1 MREIN
6 ARDTEILLVQLNGEI
21 NSKCNSIKAEKN
33 EARIKN
39 TFFISCIV
47 FLMIFIVQFFL
58 RLLNISLL
66 TSFAVYQATIMTI
79 IVPLLFKSM
88 KGSSVK

>member
-6 ARDTEILLVQLNGEI
+6 ARDTEILLEELSSEI
-21 NSKCNSIKAEKN
+21 NNKCNCIKAEKN
-33 EARIKN
+33 EEKIKN

-47 FLMIFIVQFFL
+47 FLMIFIIQIFL
-58 RLLNISLL
+58 RFLNVSLL
-66 TSFAVYQATIMTI
+66 TSFAVYQGIIMII

-88 KGSSVK
+88 KRSSVK